1 VAWSEIDCSEVLN
14 LLERYLD
21 DEVPQEARVPIEQHL
36 DECRDCL
43 DRREFRTRLQ
53 AIVRSKC
60 RRQELPEGLEARI
73 RSALADSD

>member
-21 DEVPQEARVPIEQHL
+21 QEVPQDARAPIEQHL

-43 DRREFRTRLQ
+43 DRKEFRARLQ

-60 RRQELPEGLEARI
+60 RRQELPAGLEARI
-73 RSALADSD
+73 RSALGSAD